1 MTVRFRLDI
10 RKRFFSQRVVGH
22 WNRLSR
28 EVVVALSLL
37 KFKKHL
43 DNAFRHV
50 VLIFGWSYLEP
61 EVGLDDPYGS
71 LPTWDIL

>member
-1 MTVRFRLDI
+1 MTGVQDGCQDKILQ
-10 RKRFFSQRVVGH
+10 QRVVKQ

-43 DNAFRHV
+43 DNAFRHM
-50 VLIFGWSYLEP
+50 VLFLG
-61 EVGLDDPYGS
+61 GLCGARNW
-71 LPTWDIL
+71 T